1 MARGHHDN
9 QDRLG
14 AAAAAPSRR
23 FRSVR
28 LGAIVAG
35 AAALGGCVTYSA
47 DGGLGPT
54 REIAA
59 RELRQDVGRI
69 REPADSERV
78 RSKINVLLRSPLSVE
93 RAVQIALLNNRG
105 LQAAYNDLG
114 IAEAVF
120 AQASLPPA
128 PSLSLS
134 RAASPGSLEIERQIV
149 ASVLGLATLP
159 ERRAI
164 AELRFTQAQLRTA
177 DETLRLAAETR
188 RAYYRVVGSSQLVNF
203 LTQTNTAARS
213 ASELFKRLGETG
225 AVNRLD
231 QAREHVFY
239 ADVAAQLARARLQ
252 FQADRER
259 LIRLL
264 GLWENVA
271 TLKLPNALPA
281 LPARAR
287 TRDSIEREALEK
299 RLDLRVARIEVDSV
313 ARELRLTNWS
323 RFLDVLSIGA
333 SVSDSSSRVSEG
345 VASVRNGQT
354 GGVTQSRVVDFE
366 RSRVTGLSLEV
377 QIPLDLGESRI
388 RGARE
393 TYLRS
398 VHKLAERGVNIRSEA
413 REAYQRYR
421 GGFDYARHYQSQV
434 LPLRQIIADE
444 SQLRYNGM
452 MIDVFALLIEARAR
466 IAANATAIE
475 ARRDFWIANSDMQ
488 FVVIG
493 GASAA
498 GPAEAPSASAGAAE
512 AAPAH

>member
-1 MARGHHDN
+1 MMARGHIN
-9 QDRLG
+9 CPDRRE
-14 AAAAAPSRR
+14 AARVAGR
-23 FRSVR
+23 FRPVR

-35 AAALGGCVTYSA
+35 AAALGGCVAYTA

-69 REPADSERV
+69 RAPADNERV
-78 RSKINVLLRSPLSVE
+78 RARVHALLRSPLSAD
-93 RAVQIALLNNRG
+93 RAVQVALLNNRG

-114 IAEAVF
+114 ISEALF

-128 PSLSLS
+128 PSFSLS
-134 RAASPGSLEIERQIV
+134 RTVGSGSLDIERQVV
-149 ASVLGLATLP
+149 ASILGLATLP

-177 DETLRLAAETR
+177 TETLRLAAETR
-188 RAYYRVVGSSQLVNF
+188 RAYYRVVATGQLVNF
-203 LTQTNTAARS
+203 LVETNAAARS

-225 AVNRLD
+225 ATSRLS

-252 FQADRER
+252 LQADRER

-271 TLKLPNALPA
+271 ALKLPSQLPA
-281 LPARAR
+281 LPSRAR

-299 RLDLRVARIEVDSV
+299 RLDLRAARIEIDAV
-313 ARELRLTNWS
+313 ARELRLTSWS
-323 RFLDVLSIGA
+323 RFLDVLSISGSLGDSRSRA
-333 SVSDSSSRVSEG
+333 SGE
-345 VASVRNGQT
+345 VAPAPNGQT
-354 GGVTQSRVVDFE
+354 GGVAPGRAVDFE
-366 RSRVTGLSLEV
+366 RSRVSGLSVEV

-398 VHKLAERGVNIRSEA
+398 VHKLTELSVNVRSEA

-421 GGFDYARHYQSQV
+421 GGFDYSRHYQMQV
-434 LPLRQIIADE
+434 LPLRQIIAE
-444 SQLRYNGM
+444 EGQLHYNGM
-452 MIDVFALLIEARAR
+452 IIDVFELLADARAR
-466 IAANATAIE
+466 VAANATAIE
-475 ARRDFWIANSDMQ
+475 ARRDFWIANSDLQ
-488 FVVIG
+488 FVTIG
-493 GASAA
+493 GAPGA
-498 GPAEAPSASAGAAE
+498 GASDAPAVASAGAA
-512 AAPAH
+512 AAD